1 MKPPDPQRSPPMTNR
16 PATLRPPI
24 RRWLLLA
31 TLLFTT
37 AAHAFDLQGHRGA
50 RGLEPENT
58 LAAFER
64 ALAIGVTT
72 LEMDAAIT
80 ADGVVVVSHD
90 PALNPALTRDAK
102 GDWLKSRGP
111 LIKSMTFA
119 ELQSYDVGRIDPSSA
134 YGRQFPAQQ
143 ARDGQRLPKLA
154 AVFAR
159 VKDLGADTVRFDI
172 ETKVFPTRPDDTLAP
187 EPFVRALLGVIR
199 DAGMT
204 RRVMIQSFDWRT
216 LKLVQQLEP
225 GMETMYLTVRGRNFD
240 NLDGGTW
247 TGGLLLRDF
256 ASVGHM
262 VKAAGGTIW
271 APAFADLSA
280 EAVKGAQQLGLK
292 VIPWTVNQPA
302 DAERL
307 IDWGVDGLISD
318 YPDRMREV
326 LQRRGIAM
334 PAPLGPR

>member
-1 MKPPDPQRSPPMTNR
+1 MRLE
-16 PATLRPPI
+16 PASRPPVRPHLPG
-24 RRWLLLA
+24 RRGWLLAALW
-31 TLLFTT
+31 LCT
-37 AAHAFDLQGHRGA
+37 AAQAFDLQGHRGA

-58 LAAFER
+58 MAAFER
-64 ALAIGVTT
+64 ALAIGVST
-72 LEMDAAIT
+72 LEMDAAIS

-102 GDWLKSRGP
+102 GEWLKARGP
-111 LIKSMTFA
+111 LIRSLGFA
-119 ELQSYDVGRIDPSSA
+119 ELQSYDVGRVDPSSA
-134 YGRQFPAQQ
+134 YARQFPAQQ
-143 ARDGQRLPKLA
+143 ARDGERLPQLA

-159 VKDLGADTVRFDI
+159 VKALGADTVRFDI

-199 DAGMT
+199 EAGMT
-204 RRVMIQSFDWRT
+204 RRVMIQSFDWRS

-280 EAVKGAQQLGLK
+280 DEVKGAQRLGLK

-326 LQRRGIAM
+326 LQRRGIAV
-334 PAPLGPR
+334 PAPGPR